1 MATNLQTQSYVFSV
15 LAAGSNPSATGN
27 VILDPTQPPPIA
39 SGGPSL
45 AAGAEP
51 ALLAVIDV
59 AMSEDGFRRTTRIRV
74 PTYDSA
80 ATYTYQQDATSVAHP
95 AAGATLP
102 VMLAAWAAAINASA
116 ILAVAETVDSNGNG
130 VVDELLVR
138 QDVSVSPESVSV
150 SATGMTAV
158 LLTAVDAESA
168 TLEVLVRTRN
178 SGTPVTADGL
188 SVRRAGWRRYVAPGS
203 SVPLSVALDRFGASL
218 QLAVAPYESV
228 YPYISGVAGVVGD
241 SGVTPRVV
249 VSVAPCILPGS

>member
-27 VILDPTQPPPIA
+27 VILDPTLPPPIA

-45 AAGAEP
+45 AAGAEA

-116 ILAVAETVDSNGNG
+116 IPAVAETVDSNGDG
-130 VVDELLVR
+130 LVDELLVR
-138 QDVSVSPESVSV
+138 QDASVSPEPVSV
-150 SATGMTAV
+150 SATGTAV

-178 SGTPVTADGL
+178 AGTPVTADGL

>member
-1 MATNLQTQSYVFSV
+1 VATNLQTQSYVFSV

-27 VILDPTQPPPIA
+27 VILDPTLPPPIA

-116 ILAVAETVDSNGNG
+116 ILAVAETVDSNGDG
-130 VVDELLVR
+130 LVDELLVR

-150 SATGMTAV
+150 SATGTAV
-158 LLTAVDAESA
+158 LLAEVDAESA